1 MTLSLAAAIV
11 LAVPLGILA
20 SRWPIVGQ
28 GMLATTGIIQT
39 IPSMALLV
47 FLIPLLGIGTK
58 PAIAALFLYS
68 LLPIAQNTYTGLQVI
83 PGHIRESAAALGLS
97 AGARLR
103 LVELPLATK
112 TIFAGIKTAAVINVG
127 TATVAAFIGA
137 GGFGERIVSGLAV
150 NDSGAML
157 AGALPAAVLAL
168 LVQALF
174 DLIER
179 RWLNRPGLAG
189 LRQSPDVP

>member
-1 MTLSLAAAIV
+1 M
-11 LAVPLGILA
+11 
-20 SRWPIVGQ
+20 
-28 GMLATTGIIQT
+28 
-39 IPSMALLV
+39 
-47 FLIPLLGIGTK
+47 
-58 PAIAALFLYS
+58 
-68 LLPIAQNTYTGLQVI
+68 
-83 PGHIRESAAALGLS
+83 
-97 AGARLR
+97 
-103 LVELPLATK
+103 
-112 TIFAGIKTAAVINVG
+112 KTAAVINVG
-127 TATVAAFIGA
+127 TATLAAFIGA